1 MEEEEEPA
9 VWARRGAQRRSISR
23 YSRQILFI
31 ASQRRHK
38 KGECRLTAPFSFSR
52 KGRPYQ
58 AALIKDPFTC
68 PSLLFPLP
76 PSPKYERKVETRR
89 SKKRKYLDRKNDDG
103 RGKKGRRPPFPFS
116 SLVNRCFSLFS
127 FFLLLCGDTHA
138 GASSLSSSSSPPG
151 VKASSFSS
159 LFFCKEVCISSAK
172 EVLSGWSPSP
182 DPPPGLL
189 SRRRPP
195 SASRP
200 GAYQVDPVLILL
212 HPPLSSPFACIPKK
226 R

>member
-89 SKKRKYLDRKNDDG
+89 SKRRKYLDRKNDDG
-103 RGKKGRRPPFPFS
+103 RGKKGSPTSFPIFLPRQQMLLFVLLLPSLMWRRTRGR
-116 SLVNRCFSLFS
+116 VFS
-127 FFLLLCGDTHA
+127 FFFFF
-138 GASSLSSSSSPPG
+138 PPG
-151 VKASSFSS
+151 GKGVVVFQP
-159 LFFCKEVCISSAK
+159 FF
-172 EVLSGWSPSP
+172 LQRGMY
-182 DPPPGLL
+182 LL
-189 SRRRPP
+189 RQR
-195 SASRP
+195 
-200 GAYQVDPVLILL
+200 G
-212 HPPLSSPFACIPKK
+212 PLRLVSVT
-226 R
+226 